1 MFRSRKAMYILLPF
15 ITLIFLAVGFSLPVC
30 LAEEVEEPVEEEK
43 TVFEQLLEDL
53 EEYRQLMSEGEVE
66 EAFEVLQ
73 EYLATL
79 EELAQDTSG
88 LSETEA
94 HVAHVLYVTSKHLA
108 VLMRVY
114 ENVPENAQKG
124 LSNALIKSTKGHS
137 NAYMH
142 LERAGNGEIEDGDPE
157 REETESDDTRGKKEK
172 REKKEKE
179 KENNK
184 GGKKQQQS

>member
-94 HVAHVLYVTSKHLA
+94 HVAHVLYVTSKHLV

-157 REETESDDTRGKKEK
+157 GEETESDDTRGKKEK